1 MTKQGKLETVSFS
14 TEPYC
19 RKAAEVGASAEAVAA
34 ARPNHPWLSPPAL
47 QAKLRVLEEELKP
60 YEPSLIGVT
69 FENEPQ
75 TAIVVLYPDF
85 TAYEELQ
92 AKLAPRVK
100 PLPVALRPGCHTSQ
114 QLAEALT
121 ILQGRA
127 WHPKAGNT
135 PTGWHLDVAS
145 SAYAVVV
152 EDSAPE
158 VAEALRQKLGDRVH
172 VTLGKPRRHALDGDS
187 AAGR

>member
-1 MTKQGKLETVSFS
+1 MSSHRLGTAIVWALSALGCNRTEVAPTSAPPPTSSPAATAAAPGTAQEGAAAAPAPAPMTKQGKLETVSFS

-121 ILQGRA
+121 
-127 WHPKAGNT
+127 
-135 PTGWHLDVAS
+135 
-145 SAYAVVV
+145 
-152 EDSAPE
+152 
-158 VAEALRQKLGDRVH
+158 
-172 VTLGKPRRHALDGDS
+172 
-187 AAGR
+187 